1 MDMAQ
6 YRLPVLYK
14 YFNMKTLLFIPIVLI
29 AAAVAMYFDLMR
41 ELKDF
46 IFEMDDNMHIQIG
59 DDIY

>member
-1 MDMAQ
+1 
-6 YRLPVLYK
+6 
-14 YFNMKTLLFIPIVLI
+14 MKLSLIILLTVVASAI
-29 AAAVAMYFDLMR
+29 AMYFDLMR